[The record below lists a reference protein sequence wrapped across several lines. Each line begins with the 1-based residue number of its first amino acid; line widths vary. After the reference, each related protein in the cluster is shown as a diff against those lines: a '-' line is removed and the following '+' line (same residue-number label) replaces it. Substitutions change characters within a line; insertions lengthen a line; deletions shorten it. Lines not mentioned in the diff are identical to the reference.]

1 MVWRESIV
9 TPSIVTLLLY
19 FTVNDNTETYF
30 SLPANISLKVETEG
44 FLSNHIR
51 GLQFHPF
58 LDELHKLYFTKLYML
73 RFGSC
78 S

>member
-30 SLPANISLKVETEG
+30 SLSANIYLKVETEG
-44 FLSNHIR
+44 FLSNQIR
-51 GLQFHPF
+51 GLQFHQF
-58 LDELHKLYFTKLYML
+58 LDELHKLYFTKIYAQIWIL
-73 RFGSC
+73 
-78 S
+78 